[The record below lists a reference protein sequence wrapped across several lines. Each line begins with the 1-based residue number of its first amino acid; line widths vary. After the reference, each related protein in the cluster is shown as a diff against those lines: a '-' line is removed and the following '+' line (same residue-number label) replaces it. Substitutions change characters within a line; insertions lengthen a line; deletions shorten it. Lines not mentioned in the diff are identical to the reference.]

1 MKKNIIAMT
10 LVELI
15 IAITISSIVL
25 LFVVVYISD
34 VLWLIW
40 ESRKSTSNF
49 VELQKI
55 SQTLQDLKYKYPVA
69 SIDDSTGEEVLILKN
84 IQDTDGVVIWI
95 IQSDTKNLSNVS
107 DISLYSQKYLA
118 RRFLLSTESTFN
130 SNISFSGSEFFPN
143 ISVKDVD
150 FEIFNFSSWSIIEM
164 NLEFMK
170 NYSTNR
176 LWENISD
183 MDVQNFQNYNFSF

>member
-1 MKKNIIAMT
+1 MKKNIFAMT
-10 LVELI
+10 LVELV

-40 ESRKSTSNF
+40 ESRKATSNF
-49 VELQKI
+49 VELQEI

-69 SIDDSTGEEVLILKN
+69 TIDSSTGEEVLLLKN
-84 IQDTDGVVIWI
+84 IENTDSVAIWI
-95 IQSDTKNLSNVS
+95 VQSDTKQLSTTAEIQN
-107 DISLYSQKYLA
+107 YWQKFLA
-118 RRFLLSTESTFN
+118 RRFLLSTESSFD

-150 FEIFNFSSWSIIEM
+150 FEIYDFASGSLVEM
-164 NLEFMK
+164 NLEYLK
-170 NYSTNR
+170 NYSAQR
-176 LWENISD
+176 EWENIWD
-183 MDVQNFQNYNFSF
+183 MSVQNFQNYSFSF

>member
-1 MKKNIIAMT
+1 MKKNIFAMT

-15 IAITISSIVL
+15 IAIAISSIVL

-40 ESRKSTSNF
+40 ESRKATSNF
-49 VELQKI
+49 VELQEI

-69 SIDDSTGEEVLILKN
+69 TINSSTGGDVLLLKN
-84 IQDTDGVVIWI
+84 IENTDWVAIWI
-95 IQSDTKNLSNVS
+95 VQSDTKQLSTTVE
-107 DISLYSQKYLA
+107 IQKYWQKFLA
-118 RRFLLSTESTFN
+118 RRFLLSTESSFD

-150 FEIFNFSSWSIIEM
+150 FEIYDFASGSLVEM
-164 NLEFMK
+164 NLEYLK
-170 NYSTNR
+170 NYSAQR
-176 LWENISD
+176 DWENIWD
-183 MDVQNFQNYNFSF
+183 MSVQNFQNYSFSF

>member
-1 MKKNIIAMT
+1 MKKNIFAMT
-10 LVELI
+10 LVELV

-40 ESRKSTSNF
+40 ESRKATSNF

-69 SIDDSTGEEVLILKN
+69 TIDSSTGEEVLLLKN
-84 IQDTDGVVIWI
+84 IENTDWVAIWI
-95 IQSDTKNLSNVS
+95 VQSDTKQLSTTAEIQN
-107 DISLYSQKYLA
+107 YWQKFLA
-118 RRFLLSTESTFN
+118 RRFLLSTESSFD

-150 FEIFNFSSWSIIEM
+150 FEIYDFASGSLVEM
-164 NLEFMK
+164 NLEYLK
-170 NYSTNR
+170 NYSAQRN
-176 LWENISD
+176 WENIWD
-183 MDVQNFQNYNFSF
+183 MSVQNFQNYSFSF

>member
-1 MKKNIIAMT
+1 MKKNIFAMT
-10 LVELI
+10 LVELV

-40 ESRKSTSNF
+40 ESRKATSNF
-49 VELQKI
+49 VELQEI

-69 SIDDSTGEEVLILKN
+69 TIDSSTGEEILLLKN
-84 IQDTDGVVIWI
+84 IENTDWVAIWI
-95 IQSDTKNLSNVS
+95 VQSDTKQLSTTAEIQN
-107 DISLYSQKYLA
+107 YWQKFLA
-118 RRFLLSTESTFN
+118 RRFLLSTEISFD

-150 FEIFNFSSWSIIEM
+150 FEIYDFASGSLVEM
-164 NLEFMK
+164 NLEYLK
-170 NYSTNR
+170 NYSAQR
-176 LWENISD
+176 EWENIWD
-183 MDVQNFQNYNFSF
+183 MSVQNFQNYSFSF

>member
-1 MKKNIIAMT
+1 MKKNIFAMT
-10 LVELI
+10 LVELV

-40 ESRKSTSNF
+40 ESRKATSNF
-49 VELQKI
+49 VELQEI

-69 SIDDSTGEEVLILKN
+69 TIDSSTGEEVLLLKN
-84 IQDTDGVVIWI
+84 IENTDSVAIWI
-95 IQSDTKNLSNVS
+95 VQSDTKQLSTTAE
-107 DISLYSQKYLA
+107 IQIYWQKFLA
-118 RRFLLSTESTFN
+118 RRFLLSTESSFD

-150 FEIFNFSSWSIIEM
+150 FEIYDFASGSLVEM
-164 NLEFMK
+164 NLEYLK
-170 NYSTNR
+170 NYSAQR
-176 LWENISD
+176 DWENIWD
-183 MDVQNFQNYNFSF
+183 MSVQNFQNYSFSF

>member
-1 MKKNIIAMT
+1 MKKNIFAMT
-10 LVELI
+10 LVELV

-40 ESRKSTSNF
+40 ESRKATSNF
-49 VELQKI
+49 VELQEI

-69 SIDDSTGEEVLILKN
+69 TIDSSTGEEVLLLKN
-84 IQDTDGVVIWI
+84 IENTDWVAIWI
-95 IQSDTKNLSNVS
+95 VQSDTKQLSTTAEIQN
-107 DISLYSQKYLA
+107 YWQKFLA
-118 RRFLLSTESTFN
+118 RRFLLSTESSFD

-150 FEIFNFSSWSIIEM
+150 FEIYDFASGSLVEM
-164 NLEFMK
+164 NLEYLK
-170 NYSTNR
+170 NYSAQR
-176 LWENISD
+176 EWENIWD
-183 MDVQNFQNYNFSF
+183 MSVQNFQNYSFSF